1 MGDGQRR
8 ARAVSLKMITSER
21 PYAKPSEVKAYPDW
35 SMSEY
40 LTSERRRT
48 SRRKLT

>member
-21 PYAKPSEVKAYPDW
+21 PCAKPSEVKAYPDR
-35 SMSEY
+35 STSEY
-40 LTSERRRT
+40 VSSERPRA
-48 SRRKLT
+48 SRQKLI